1 MTRQLLVRAA
11 TDTDV
16 AAIRALMAPYVR
28 AGKLLPRAVVTAEFL
43 VATLGRRVVGT
54 VALTALSSGTAE
66 LGSLVSDL
74 PGRGIGRALVE
85 AALDAASSRGLSAVV
100 ALTDEPAFFERFA
113 FEGAADTPWLRAR
126 ANRGLG
132 AVAPLHT
139 TEVIASASAA
149 KSATCAACARLAG
162 CRQAL
167 MVRRIATT
175 LRSHA

>member
-54 VALTALSSGTAE
+54 VALTALSPAPPSSARWSPTFRAE
-66 LGSLVSDL
+66 ASVARWSR
-74 PGRGIGRALVE
+74 PRWTPRPP
-85 AALDAASSRGLSAVV
+85 AAS
-100 ALTDEPAFFERFA
+100 
-113 FEGAADTPWLRAR
+113 AR
-126 ANRGLG
+126 WWPSPMSQRSSSDSPSKAPPTRPGCARSPTRGLG